1 LLLVVPSEDL
11 DGSSFVVWSGT
22 DERVRAEGGAGIVA
36 QHGDSGELRFR
47 DQVGGVRCEGE
58 SAEMQER
65 AG

>member
-1 LLLVVPSEDL
+1 M
-11 DGSSFVVWSGT
+11 
-22 DERVRAEGGAGIVA
+22 RAEGGAGILA

-58 SAEMQER
+58 SAEVQER